1 MKHHVWGDAAGIAL
15 RALLIRQFIL
25 PILVSCPWF
34 FLASLYSYDQ
44 MLTGTLVL
52 ESCKFKGPKVK
63 LGFHQP
69 TYEEHGMPVVVFSRA
84 LISLLF
90 AFVNV

>member
-1 MKHHVWGDAAGIAL
+1 
-15 RALLIRQFIL
+15 
-25 PILVSCPWF
+25 
-34 FLASLYSYDQ
+34 